1 MAKKEE
7 KLQAEIHLKQIDG
20 TGFSLKTSGTAKD
33 LGEAIISLQAW
44 FISEYIDPK
53 QRAEYL
59 IYIIEALNRKAK
71 ENTIKSIEIDIE
83 NLLKQMGGK
92 E

>member
-1 MAKKEE
+1 MARKSKTP
-7 KLQAEIHLKQIDG
+7 KAEIHLKQVDDI
-20 TGFSLKTSGTAKD
+20 GFSLKTSGTAKD
-33 LGEAIISLQAW
+33 LGEAIMSLQAW

-53 QRAEYL
+53 QHAEYL
-59 IYIIEALNRKAK
+59 VYIIESLNRKTK
-71 ENTIKSIEIDIE
+71 KDTIKSFEIDIK